1 MNQFFPHLCSAR
13 GCSCGCGL
21 VGFQGQSTVQR
32 LVYVRMVVDTRAR
45 VGCLTM
51 RRVEEK
57 GLSLVIY
64 FVLYFCRLGA
74 SQEQCRAFG
83 LGGFQAGV
91 ISGRVLY

>member
-1 MNQFFPHLCSAR
+1 MNEFFLRLCSAR

-21 VGFQGQSTVQR
+21 GGFQGQSTVQW
-32 LVYVRMVVDTRAR
+32 LVYVRMVVGARAR
-45 VGCLTM
+45 AGCLAL
-51 RRVEEK
+51 RRVAEK

-91 ISGRVLY
+91 ISGRGLY